1 MSLVIIR
8 KTAPAE
14 AWLEAL
20 ARLAPDLRVHVWPD
34 TGPVGE
40 VEYVLSWAA
49 DPGVI
54 AGFPKLKGIFSLGA
68 GINHILSDATV
79 PRHLPVVRMIDDTL
93 TRRMVQY
100 VVLAVLVH
108 HRRLDEM
115 RANQASG
122 LWKRSPVPEM
132 RVGIM
137 GLGEIGR
144 ACAEQLIALGYPV
157 SSWSRQG
164 KPVPGIDVF
173 AGAEQLPA
181 FLARCEILVC
191 LLPQTAA
198 TIDLL
203 DRGKLSMLPRGAYLI
218 NVARGDHVVDA
229 DLIALIAEG
238 HLSGATLDAF
248 RKEPLA
254 FDHPFWATPGIT
266 VTPHIAGWTEPAT
279 AARHVIQ
286 AIAAIASGAKPR
298 GLVDRASG
306 Y

>member
-1 MSLVIIR
+1 VSLVIIR
-8 KTAPAE
+8 KTASAE

-20 ARLAPDLRVHVWPD
+20 ARLAPELRVHVWPD
-34 TGPVGE
+34 TGPVDE

-49 DPGVI
+49 DPSVI
-54 AGFPKLKGIFSLGA
+54 ASFPKLKGILSLGA
-68 GINHILSDATV
+68 GVDHVLTDATV

-100 VVLAVLVH
+100 VVLAVLAR

-115 RANQASG
+115 RANQAAS
-122 LWKRSPVPEM
+122 LWKRPSLPDM
-132 RVGIM
+132 QVGIM

-144 ACAEQLIALGYPV
+144 ACAEQLAALGYAV
-157 SSWSRQG
+157 AGWSRHG
-164 KPVPGIDVF
+164 KPVPGVEVH

-181 FLARCEILVC
+181 FLSRSDILVC

-198 TIDLL
+198 TANVL
-203 DRGKLSMLPRGAYLI
+203 DRGTLSMLPRGAYLI

-229 DLIALIAEG
+229 DLIALVAEE

-248 RKEPLA
+248 RKEPLPP
-254 FDHPFWATPGIT
+254 DHPFWTTPGIT
-266 VTPHIAGWTEPAT
+266 VTPHVAGWTEPAT
-279 AARHVIQ
+279 AARHVVQ
-286 AIAAIASGAKPR
+286 AIDAIDAGARPR
-298 GLVDRASG
+298 GLVDRATG